1 MAKKILLAEDE
12 KNVILGVR
20 TCLDAVGYQIEIVE
34 DGEQALDSVRRE
46 PPDLILLDL
55 LMPNVDGYE
64 VLKELKGKEETRDIP
79 IIVLTAKA
87 EEEDRQR
94 AMDLGADNY
103 MTKPFKPQELWD
115 LLKNYLPDM
124 MLDIIR
130 FILID
135 HILKGTVNCAL

>member
-1 MAKKILLAEDE
+1 MSKKVLLVEDE

-20 TCLDAVGYQIEIVE
+20 TCLDAVGYDVEIVE
-34 DGEQALDSVRRE
+34 DGEEALNSVNRE
-46 PPDLILLDL
+46 HPDLILLDL
-55 LMPNVDGYE
+55 LLPKVDGFE
-64 VLKELKGKEETRDIP
+64 VLKTLKDKEETSKIP

-115 LLKNYLPDM
+115 VLKGYLPD
-124 MLDIIR
+124 
-130 FILID
+130 
-135 HILKGTVNCAL
+135 N